1 MRLLLDTST
10 LLWWLDDDRKLGPAA
25 RAAIASP
32 DNEVYVSAA
41 SAWEISVKRASGKL
55 DAPFDV
61 ADALERSFFIEL
73 PIEVAHAMA
82 AGELPPHHTDPLD
95 RMLVAQARVEGLTLV
110 AHDAGIARYDLELL
124 DAGA

>member
-10 LLWWLDDDRKLGPAA
+10 LLWWLDDDRKLGAAA

-82 AGELPPHHTDPLD
+82 AGELPSHHKDPFD

-110 AHDAGIARYDLELL
+110 AHDAGIARYDVELL

>member
-10 LLWWLDDDRKLGPAA
+10 LLWWLDDDKKLGPAA

-55 DAPFDV
+55 EAPFDV

-73 PIEVAHAMA
+73 PIEVVHAMA
-82 AGELPPHHTDPLD
+82 AGELPPHHKDPFD

-110 AHDAGIARYDLELL
+110 AHDAGIARYDVELL
-124 DAGA
+124 DAGV